1 MLPPATHEEK
11 WLAAR
16 VPCHRRWQKVCYAL
30 TVFKWN
36 FEKTSIPLRMEMR
49 DVKWKVLFSSKKL
62 PQKACFLAKGCSKG
76 LLSRSATCFP
86 MGDAKTFY
94 FPVLATRRW
103 QWRARCARYFF
114 CPSKTKAHHQA
125 RWSGSRRV
133 HTHPASLMNLAR
145 HRFTRPARSLILPDY
160 SPAMLLCLPHSF
172 DVLYLTDRLGIDLV
186 GTTWLTWVKQQE
198 SLHLEQELERKV

>member
-36 FEKTSIPLRMEMR
+36 FEKTSIPLRMEIR
-49 DVKWKVLFSSKKL
+49 HVKWKLLFSGKKL
-62 PQKACFLAKGCSKG
+62 RQEACFLANGCSKEASFEERNV
-76 LLSRSATCFP
+76 LSHGRCKNFLFSRTSNPALAVACEVR
-86 MGDAKTFY
+86 
-94 FPVLATRRW
+94 PV
-103 QWRARCARYFF
+103 FF
-114 CPSKTKAHHQA
+114 LSVQDQAHHQA
-125 RWSGSRRV
+125 RWSGRRRV